1 MRFGTLLTVAGTLGT
16 LFGLAFLVAPAF
28 GLQQYGVTTDAAGL
42 FMTQFFGAALLQLGL
57 VFLMLRTHA
66 EANTS
71 RVALGACLGELA
83 GLWVAVRLQ
92 LSGGINAM
100 GWSSV
105 AIYGILALAFATFA
119 FRKPQP
125 G

>member
-1 MRFGTLLTVAGTLGT
+1 MRFSTLLTVAGILGV
-16 LFGLAFLVAPAF
+16 LFGLAFLAAPAF

-42 FMTQFFGAALLQLGL
+42 SVTQFFGAALLQLGL
-57 VFLMLRTHA
+57 VFLMIRGLP
-66 EANTS
+66 ES
-71 RVALGACLGELA
+71 SIPRVALGACLGELA

-92 LSGGINAM
+92 LSGAVNAM

-119 FRKPQP
+119 LRKPQP
-125 G
+125 A